1 MKYFTYFMI
10 PLLARSF
17 LHLQFVSKNWR
28 HVDVALFSKKTKS
41 FGKNNIKNGVYGLI
55 NSASDVNNGQDW
67 RGDVMGNGGSDYSSV
82 SSRGGGRSG
91 GGGGGFGND
100 AKKNSIKMKPLSPH
114 YVPRSENQKLYLQHL
129 QNPNVKIVLGV
140 GPAGCGKTLFACYS
154 AIEELKKGNI
164 KKIIITRPLVS
175 VDKEDIGYLPGTL
188 VNKMDPWTRP
198 IIDVFLEFFSQ
209 RDVDSMLDSGVIE
222 ISPLAYMRGRTFKKC
237 FIIADEMQNSSP
249 NQMLMMTTR
258 IGEGTKL
265 VITGDLKQSDRLDEN
280 GLVDLMKKLKQ
291 YNVNMNVTRGIVDN
305 VTNVVDNCQIHLVE
319 LKSVDVERSPVV
331 VKILDIY
338 KNKPFEDGK
347 INVLLGDFDNS
358 TLGTLET
365 LETLGNFTIL
375 ERFGNNTNQTC
386 CVPLIQNSTEIIN
399 NTLTILKDNS
409 KQLVKTVIK
418 ELHDN
423 DCALIPKR
431 DMNRIR
437 RNMMR

>member
-1 MKYFTYFMI
+1 MI
-10 PLLARSF
+10 PLLAHSF
-17 LHLQFVSKNWR
+17 HHLQFVSKNWK
-28 HVDVALFSKKTKS
+28 HVHVALFSKNRNS
-41 FGKNNIKNGVYGLI
+41 FRKNNIKNGVYTLT
-55 NSASDVNNGQDW
+55 NSVCDVNDGEDW
-67 RGDVMGNGGSDYSSV
+67 RGDVMGNGGSDYSSF
-82 SSRGGGRSG
+82 SSRSGGRS
-91 GGGGGFGND
+91 GGGGFGND

-291 YNVNMNVTRGIVDN
+291 YNVNMNVTQDSGESN
-305 VTNVVDNCQIHLVE
+305 VTTLVDNCQIHLVE

-347 INVLLGDFDNS
+347 INVLLEDFDNS
-358 TLGTLET
+358 TLGTLG
-365 LETLGNFTIL
+365 TLGNLTIL

-399 NTLTILKDNS
+399 NTLTIIKDNS

>member
-1 MKYFTYFMI
+1 MI
-10 PLLARSF
+10 PLLAHSF
-17 LHLQFVSKNWR
+17 LHLQFVSKNLK
-28 HVDVALFSKKTKS
+28 HLNVALFSKNTKS
-41 FGKNNIKNGVYGLI
+41 FGKKHLNGVYGLT
-55 NSASDVNNGQDW
+55 NSARDVHHGDDW
-67 RGDVMGNGGSDYSSV
+67 RGDVMGNGKSDYSSV
-82 SSRGGGRSG
+82 SSIGGGA

-100 AKKNSIKMKPLSPH
+100 AKKNSIKMKHLSPH

-291 YNVNMNVTRGIVDN
+291 YNLIMNVNRGLGESN
-305 VTNVVDNCQIHLVE
+305 VTTLVDNCQIHLVE
-319 LKSVDVERSPVV
+319 LKSADVERSPVV

-347 INVLLGDFDNS
+347 INVLLGDFDNT
-358 TLGTLET
+358 TLGTLG
-365 LETLGNFTIL
+365 TLGTLSNLTIL
-375 ERFGNNTNQTC
+375 ERFENNTNTSQTC

-399 NTLTILKDNS
+399 NTLTIIKDNS

-418 ELHDN
+418 EMHDN

>member
-1 MKYFTYFMI
+1 MFM
-10 PLLARSF
+10 PLIVQSF
-17 LHLQFVSKNWR
+17 FQPRFNRHYKHLHL
-28 HVDVALFSKKTKS
+28 ALFSKKDGFHGKKESTKNRIY
-41 FGKNNIKNGVYGLI
+41 GLKNNMEDASYEDPSDSNHNSGLG
-55 NSASDVNNGQDW
+55 SG
-67 RGDVMGNGGSDYSSV
+67 MGSGFGGGS
-82 SSRGGGRSG
+82 
-91 GGGGGFGND
+91 GFGND

-114 YVPRSENQKLYLQHL
+114 YVPRSENQKLYLDHL

-291 YNVNMNVTRGIVDN
+291 YNLMLNATWGLRGGLGSN

-319 LKSVDVERSPVV
+319 LKSGDVERSPVV

-347 INVLLGDFDNS
+347 FIPILDNNLYNNTLLKNS
-358 TLGTLET
+358 TKPSAK
-365 LETLGNFTIL
+365 
-375 ERFGNNTNQTC
+375 NNTKSC
-386 CVPLIQNSTEIIN
+386 CGSDSPPLVENSTEIIN
-399 NTLTILKDNS
+399 KTLNVLKDNS
-409 KQLVKTVIK
+409 KQFVKTVIK

-423 DCALIPKR
+423 DCALIPKK
-431 DMNRIR
+431 DMNRISR
-437 RNMMR
+437 HMLR